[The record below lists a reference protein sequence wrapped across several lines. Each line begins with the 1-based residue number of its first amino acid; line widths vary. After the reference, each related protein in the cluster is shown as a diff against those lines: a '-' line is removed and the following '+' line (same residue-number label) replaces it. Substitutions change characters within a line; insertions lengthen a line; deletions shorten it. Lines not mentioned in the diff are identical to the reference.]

1 MSTNATSADTSVN
14 ASNDELVSAATDLIE
29 QFPDDADTDGDLPD
43 TDEIVS
49 RLDQMVNS
57 YNVPLEE
64 ATRAARNHYLDVFGI
79 EYDDL
84 TLSETGGDA
93 ALDEVDSSGQWV
105 SVMVKV
111 VDLWEPT
118 SDSIAQVGL
127 IGDVT
132 GRLKFTKWAK
142 ADLPELEE
150 GAVYRFDNVVT
161 SEYEGRYSINLN
173 SRSSIEPVDDDIE
186 VGDGA
191 EELSIEAPMVAIQSG
206 SGLIKRCP
214 HEDCTRVLQ
223 DGRCAEH
230 GEIAGEF
237 DLRIKAVFDDGTT
250 VQHAIFDK
258 DATEAIAD
266 ISIEDAKQQAMDALD
281 TSVVANDLIDRL
293 VGRYYRVS
301 GRVVGKYLLVDEA
314 DPLA

>member
-1 MSTNATSADTSVN
+1 MNATSADTSVN
-14 ASNDELVSAATDLIE
+14 ALNDELVSAATDLIE

-43 TDEIVS
+43 TDEVVS

-93 ALDEVDSSGQWV
+93 VLDDIDSSSRWV
-105 SVMVKV
+105 SVVVKV

-127 IGDVT
+127 IGDKT
-132 GRLKFTKWAK
+132 GRLKFTTWAK

-150 GAVYRFDNVVT
+150 GGVYRFDNVVT

-186 VGDGA
+186 VGDDA

-230 GEIAGEF
+230 GEVEGEF

-258 DATEAIAD
+258 DATDTISD
-266 ISIEDAKQQAMDALD
+266 ITIEDAKQQAMDALD

>member
-230 GEIAGEF
+230 GEVEGEF

-266 ISIEDAKQQAMDALD
+266 ITIEDAKQQAMDALD
-281 TSVVANDLIDRL
+281 TSVVANDLIDRF

-301 GRVVGKYLLVDEA
+301 GRVFGKYLLVDEA
-314 DPLA
+314 GPLA

>member
-1 MSTNATSADTSVN
+1 MSTNVTPADSAVN
-14 ASNDELVSAATDLIE
+14 ASSDDLATAATSLIE
-29 QFPDDADTDGDLPD
+29 QFPDAAGNGNLPSVD
-43 TDEIVS
+43 DIVT
-49 RLDQMVNS
+49 RLDQMVNG

-64 ATRAARNHYLDVFGI
+64 ATRATRNHYLDVLGI
-79 EYDDL
+79 EYDNL
-84 TLSETGGDA
+84 VLPSQSAGDTT
-93 ALDEVDSSGQWV
+93 LDEINTDGQWV
-105 SVMVKV
+105 SVTVKV

-127 IGDVT
+127 IGDEG

-142 ADLPELEE
+142 ADLPELDAD
-150 GAVYRFDNVVT
+150 GVYRLDNVVT

-173 SRSSIEPVDDDIE
+173 SRSVIEPVDDDIE
-186 VGDGA
+186 VGDNA
-191 EELSIEAPMVAIQSG
+191 EELTIEAPMVAIQSG

-214 HEDCTRVLQ
+214 HDGCTRVLQ

-230 GEIAGEF
+230 GKVEGEF
-237 DLRIKAVFDDGTT
+237 DLRIKAVFDDGVR

-258 DATEAIAD
+258 EATKALAD
-266 ISIEDAKQQAMDALD
+266 ITIEEAKQQAMDALD
-281 TSVVANDLIDRL
+281 TSVVANDLTDTL

-301 GRVVGKYLLVDEA
+301 GRVIEKYLLVDEA

>member
-14 ASNDELVSAATDLIE
+14 ASNDDLVSAATDLIE
-29 QFPDDADTDGDLPD
+29 QFPDDADTDGDLPN

-93 ALDEVDSSGQWV
+93 ALDEVDSSGRWV

-127 IGDVT
+127 IGDET

-191 EELSIEAPMVAIQSG
+191 EELSIEAPMVAIQSD

-230 GEIAGEF
+230 GEVEGEF

-266 ISIEDAKQQAMDALD
+266 ITIEDGKQQAMDALD
-281 TSVVANDLIDRL
+281 TSVVANDFIDRL